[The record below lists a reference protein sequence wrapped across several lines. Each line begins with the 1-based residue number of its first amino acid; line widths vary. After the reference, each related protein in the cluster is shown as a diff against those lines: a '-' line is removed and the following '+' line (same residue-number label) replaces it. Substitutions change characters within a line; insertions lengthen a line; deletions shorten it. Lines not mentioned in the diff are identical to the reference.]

1 MWERGV
7 NRKTPRVLVE
17 ETITMKLNAS
27 AVLLANGR
35 ERDVALLC
43 GEQTRTFGELRE
55 SVARA
60 AAAWQ
65 MRGLKPGERIAVGV
79 PDGFAWVDAVLGC
92 IWAGGVAVPINP
104 RFSENEWSVVLEEA
118 DFRFVLVEPDTRLP
132 PGHRAVVV
140 APDELIADQ
149 RASDP
154 VEAMQVEP
162 TQPAIWAYSSGTSGK
177 SKAIVHGHRFAI
189 EIERIIREVV
199 GVDRSDRIF
208 ATSKLFFAY
217 PQTNSLFAGLKLGAS
232 VVLDP
237 RWPTAIDV
245 AATVAASRPTV
256 LCSVPSLYRNLLK
269 EGLAEELVR
278 NGVRRFVSAGEAL
291 SADLREEWKRRAG
304 VSIVN
309 GYGASETL
317 VLVLTDRDDGRGL
330 QPSPGIS
337 VTPLNTGA
345 DKSPTRVCIGGSA
358 IALGYLNR
366 PREQAEHFRD
376 GMFCPS
382 DLFEIQENGS
392 YRFVGREGTL
402 VKVHGR
408 WVDLVAIEEKLGLLC
423 PEILEAAAVLVPDA
437 DGLDAI
443 AVFYVPRNGIDVVD
457 LEAALRAHTSSM
469 PSYQRPRQFH
479 SIDSLPRTPTGKLLR
494 RRLQEFHLN
503 S

>member
-1 MWERGV
+1 
-7 NRKTPRVLVE
+7 
-17 ETITMKLNAS
+17 MKLNAAS
-27 AVLLANGR
+27 LLLSNGR
-35 ERDVALLC
+35 EGDTALLC
-43 GEQTRTFGELRE
+43 GGQTRTFGQLRDA
-55 SVARA
+55 VARA
-60 AAAWQ
+60 AAVWCR
-65 MRGLKPGERIAVGV
+65 RGLKPGDRIAVAV

-104 RFSENEWSVVLEEA
+104 RFAENDWAAVLEEA
-118 DFRFVLVEPDTRLP
+118 GFRFVLAEADHRLP
-132 PGHRAVVV
+132 RAHDTSVVT
-140 APDELIADQ
+140 PDELIADQ
-149 RASDP
+149 GACDP

-162 TQPAIWAYSSGTSGK
+162 TQPGMWAYSSGTSGK
-177 SKAIVHGHRFAI
+177 PKAIVHGHRFAI

-199 GVDRSDRIF
+199 GVDRSDRLF

-237 RWPTAIDV
+237 RWPTGADV
-245 AATVAASRPTV
+245 AATVSATRPTV

-291 SADLREEWKRRAG
+291 SVDLREEWRRHTGA
-304 VSIVN
+304 SIVN

-337 VTPLNTGA
+337 VTPLNKGT
-345 DKSPTRVCIGGSA
+345 DTSPTRVCIGGSA

-366 PREQAEHFRD
+366 PLAQAEHFRD

-382 DLFEIQENGS
+382 DLFEIRENGS
-392 YRFVGREGTL
+392 FRFVGREGTL

-408 WVDLVAIEEKLGLLC
+408 WVDLVAIEEKLAVVC
-423 PEILEAAAVLVPDA
+423 PEVLEAAAVLVPDA
-437 DGLDAI
+437 DGLDTI
-443 AVFYVPRNGIDVVD
+443 AVFYVPRSGVGQAD
-457 LEAALRAHTSSM
+457 LEASLRAHTSSM

-479 SIDSLPRTPTGKLLR
+479 AVDTLPRTPTGKLLR
-494 RRLQEFHLN
+494 RRLQEIHLN